1 MKSFNYF
8 KFSQFKITDPVS
20 QGAEDFLSQDKSEDL
35 LMPYSKS
42 DITEDA
48 EDADITEG
56 TEDAEYIEDTDV
68 TEDIDADIAEDTEVD
83 ENDDDN
89 MLSVRLFEN
98 HVEMYD
104 KLKELS
110 LDGIKS
116 SMDNSWNNYF
126 SKYIGD
132 TSIADDFKS
141 GLSQFFSVD
150 SDSEDAVEIANRL
163 YDMYDSIYPTRS
175 GKNTYSVSDNQ
186 EIDTASI
193 STMDI
198 VKMAKDFASSIV
210 NSNSVKNKNAKFNLS
225 KIAQHKGLSSSVILT
240 GPSQTSL
247 SPFSRDIQSGLHL
260 IEQNKG
266 FGLKIEDIL
275 DIDFEAIWRGNIM
288 DKYNSP
294 YRDKDGNYV
303 GGYINRRFEV
313 NRNIPVGNNLQLL
326 PGTRH
331 KPWMPEYSTV
341 ESRMQ
346 FARGGK
352 ESMSDPFS
360 FSPLSISS
368 FNLKKKSS

>member
-42 DITEDA
+42 DITEDAEDA

-126 SKYIGD
+126 SKYIW
-132 TSIADDFKS
+132 F
-141 GLSQFFSVD
+141 
-150 SDSEDAVEIANRL
+150 R
-163 YDMYDSIYPTRS
+163 
-175 GKNTYSVSDNQ
+175 
-186 EIDTASI
+186 
-193 STMDI
+193 
-198 VKMAKDFASSIV
+198 
-210 NSNSVKNKNAKFNLS
+210 
-225 KIAQHKGLSSSVILT
+225 
-240 GPSQTSL
+240 
-247 SPFSRDIQSGLHL
+247 
-260 IEQNKG
+260 
-266 FGLKIEDIL
+266 
-275 DIDFEAIWRGNIM
+275 
-288 DKYNSP
+288 
-294 YRDKDGNYV
+294 
-303 GGYINRRFEV
+303 
-313 NRNIPVGNNLQLL
+313 
-326 PGTRH
+326 
-331 KPWMPEYSTV
+331 
-341 ESRMQ
+341 
-346 FARGGK
+346 
-352 ESMSDPFS
+352 
-360 FSPLSISS
+360 
-368 FNLKKKSS
+368 